1 MSCSSWFPFI
11 IFITRD
17 WHLGF
22 DFLFVVVISNVVFK
36 FDFFCN
42 STETRLNFTEVRQ
55 FRQVT
60 LKVPAKRTRHLLQN
74 VTHTRLVM
82 LRVGCWMVRCN
93 IGWQNVSELDSQNEN
108 NPETSLWALALG
120 KIDTTG
126 KKNLLFKAAGFEPT
140 TSGLDQSLDH
150 RK

>member
-22 DFLFVVVISNVVFK
+22 DFVFFVVISNVVFK

-42 STETRLNFTEVRQ
+42 STETRLNFIEVRQ

-60 LKVPAKRTRHLLQN
+60 LKVPAKRTKHLLQN

-82 LRVGCWMVRCN
+82 LPVGCWMVRYN

-120 KIDTTG
+120 KIDTTE
-126 KKNLLFKAAGFEPT
+126 KKKPSFQSSGIRAQDFGIGSGFRSP
-140 TSGLDQSLDH
+140 
-150 RK
+150 